1 LKTKSMADKHI
12 LKLIIIAITVIVQ
25 GCSIFGKSEFD
36 CKGGVDG
43 VRCLSARQVYQATE
57 SSDYVKT
64 KDESEGEHEKTWFF
78 GLFNKSQRSNNKD
91 QVITNGNRQDS
102 QVSVPRIDQ
111 PVPIR
116 TQAKVMRIWMSP
128 WEDDDGDLHADGFMY
143 TEIES
148 RRWNLGDRFKS
159 PGSAI
164 SPLSVATPSK
174 TIK

>member
-12 LKLIIIAITVIVQ
+12 FAVMVIAIAGILQ
-25 GCSIFGKSEFD
+25 GCSFMGIGKSDFD

-64 KDESEGEHEKTWFF
+64 KDEKEDSD
-78 GLFNKSQRSNNKD
+78 NKGQLISNGRSQ
-91 QVITNGNRQDS
+91 TS
-102 QVSVPRIDQ
+102 QVAVPRIDQ

-116 TQAKVMRIWMSP
+116 TQAKVMRIWMAP

-174 TIK
+174 SAK

>member
-1 LKTKSMADKHI
+1 MKTKLMVDKHI
-12 LKLIIIAITVIVQ
+12 FAVMVIAIAGILQ
-25 GCSIFGKSEFD
+25 GCSFMGIGKSDFD

-64 KDESEGEHEKTWFF
+64 KDEKEDSD
-78 GLFNKSQRSNNKD
+78 NKGQPISNGRSQ
-91 QVITNGNRQDS
+91 TS
-102 QVSVPRIDQ
+102 QVAVPRIDQ

-116 TQAKVMRIWMSP
+116 TQAKVMRIWMAP

-174 TIK
+174 SAK

>member
-1 LKTKSMADKHI
+1 MKTKSMVDK
-12 LKLIIIAITVIVQ
+12 LFFVLLVIALAGVLQ
-25 GCSIFGKSEFD
+25 GCSFMGIGKSDFD

-64 KDESEGEHEKTWFF
+64 KEETEEDEND
-78 GLFNKSQRSNNKD
+78 NKGQT
-91 QVITNGNRQDS
+91 ITNGTRQDS
-102 QVSVPRIDQ
+102 QVAVPRIEQ

-116 TQAKVMRIWMSP
+116 TQAKVMRIWMAP

-164 SPLSVATPSK
+164 SPLTVATPSK
-174 TIK
+174 PTK

>member
-1 LKTKSMADKHI
+1 MVNKYLLTLAV
-12 LKLIIIAITVIVQ
+12 ITLASTLP
-25 GCSIFGKSEFD
+25 GCSILGKSNFD
-36 CKGGVDG
+36 CPGGAEG

-64 KDESEGEHEKTWFF
+64 KEESEGGGKD
-78 GLFNKSQRSNNKD
+78 NKSQP
-91 QVITNGNRQDS
+91 ITNGARRDS
-102 QVSVPRIDQ
+102 QVAVPRIDQ

-116 TQAKVMRIWMSP
+116 TQAKVMRIWMAP

-159 PGSAI
+159 PNNAI

-174 TIK
+174 TTK